1 MNNTLVNGIIS
12 QTSNSIII
20 NNTIDTG
27 IGFYILN
34 NSNITIQNNIYNN
47 LMYIIDSSINNN
59 ISIDKNSHLLQ
70 TYDTTISAAL
80 NDNMETFNGK
90 NNSLLNI
97 FYNVSD
103 LSNST
108 LFSPIK
114 NTGLSINTEYI
125 WSAKF
130 GNDSGSAF
138 GYHWSDFGICLAQNR
153 NNQFTR
159 FTHRYN

>member
-1 MNNTLVNGIIS
+1 MNNILVNGIIS

-34 NSNITIQNNIYNN
+34 NSNTTIQNNIYNN

-59 ISIDKNSHLLQ
+59 ISIDKNSHLSQ
-70 TYDTTISAAL
+70 TYDNTISAAL
-80 NDNMETFNGK
+80 NDNMKTFNGK

-103 LSNST
+103 ISNST

-130 GNDSGSAF
+130 SNDSGSAF
-138 GYHWSDFGICLAQNR
+138 GYHWSDFGICLASTR

-159 FTHRYN
+159 FTYICN